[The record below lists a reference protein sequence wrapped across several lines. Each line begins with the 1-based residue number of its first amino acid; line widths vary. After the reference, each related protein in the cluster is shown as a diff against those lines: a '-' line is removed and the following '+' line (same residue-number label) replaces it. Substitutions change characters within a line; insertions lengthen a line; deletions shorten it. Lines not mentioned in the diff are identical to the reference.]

1 MATNHETRCQSG
13 RKVVT
18 HDSKSDLPL
27 ARLQVTRDPTN
38 EYCCHL
44 HFDVVSRE
52 NKCQFHLQ
60 GMNVAA
66 IRERYAQL
74 KC

>member
-1 MATNHETRCQSG
+1 MGCDMLQ
-13 RKVVT
+13 
-18 HDSKSDLPL
+18 DLY
-27 ARLQVTRDPTN
+27 TGI
-38 EYCCHL
+38 YSCHL